1 VLYYNIHNNNH
12 LKKGIEIMSSIKYF
26 SVEEENKYR
35 TPVQHFS
42 ERKSIKMLGIKGE
55 AAAVLLQRVIS
66 NRSENCRYTDG
77 GRYRSGHIVGGGLFV
92 QTNAKVFINSSG
104 EVGLFFTETLN
115 GGNGVSNT
123 IRKFLRVAQGEAEL
137 LKAIKDKL
145 ANELK
150 SMWKGY
156 SKYLNLHNVITIQAE
171 TKNEVKSFEYSENDY
186 RVLYEVLKGRNMD
199 KLQGKYSKETF
210 DKMIGNKIDDQFIIS
225 ATELIKVEIAKLVE
239 QRDAEIKEME
249 EAHRIASNNLWKA
262 QKEEKEQLT
271 NSFNDKIKEFED
283 QIGMLVYSSNMAGVF
298 GMGVA

>member
-1 VLYYNIHNNNH
+1 
-12 LKKGIEIMSSIKYF
+12 MSSIKYF

-35 TPVQHFS
+35 TPVQNFS
-42 ERKSIKMLGIKGE
+42 ERKSIKMLGVKGE
-55 AAAVLLQRVIS
+55 AAAVLLQRVIE

-104 EVGLFFTETLN
+104 DVGLLFTESLNNEN
-115 GGNGVSNT
+115 GGNT

-150 SMWKGY
+150 NMWKGY
-156 SKYLNLHNVITIQAE
+156 SKYLETHDCLTIQAE
-171 TKNEVKSFEYSENDY
+171 AKDEFKSFVYSEDDY

-199 KLQGKYSKETF
+199 KLHSKYSKETF
-210 DKMIGNKIDDQFIIS
+210 DKMIGNQIEDQFIVS

-239 QRDAEIKEME
+239 QRNAEIKELE
-249 EAHRIASNNLWKA
+249 EAHRIASNDLWRA

-271 NSFNDKIKEFED
+271 NSFNNKIKEFED
-283 QIGMLVYSSNMAGVF
+283 QIGMLINSSNMSNVF